1 MTVMGRVIEAWKA
14 YRAHHIDGPFCFE
27 CEMRGGCPEG
37 NEALQELH
45 DALDALLDEEN
56 QS

>member
-1 MTVMGRVIEAWKA
+1 MTVVERVIEAWKA
-14 YRAHHIDGPFCFE
+14 YRAHHIHGPFCFE

-45 DALDALLDEEN
+45 DALDALEAGEN
-56 QS
+56 QP